1 MTSINNSDRLS
12 QRSYL
17 ASTNAYQLFGVDF
30 GELEMCNL
38 IGSFR
43 IIEIKGIIFE
53 LINAFLVDTIG
64 FYFSILYA
72 WK

>member
-1 MTSINNSDRLS
+1 MPIRCL
-12 QRSYL
+12 
-17 ASTNAYQLFGVDF
+17 VDF